1 MKRYAAALVAALL
14 LVVILVHFAGA
25 VLHTLAETLL
35 VAGVASVIVAVWRL
49 RHHR

>member
-1 MKRYAAALVAALL
+1 MKRYAAAMVAALL

-35 VAGVASVIVAVWRL
+35 AAGVAAIVVAVWRL
-49 RHHR
+49 RHR

>member
-25 VLHTLAETLL
+25 VLHTLAEMLL
-35 VAGVASVIVAVWRL
+35 AAGVAAIVVAVWRL
-49 RHHR
+49 RYR